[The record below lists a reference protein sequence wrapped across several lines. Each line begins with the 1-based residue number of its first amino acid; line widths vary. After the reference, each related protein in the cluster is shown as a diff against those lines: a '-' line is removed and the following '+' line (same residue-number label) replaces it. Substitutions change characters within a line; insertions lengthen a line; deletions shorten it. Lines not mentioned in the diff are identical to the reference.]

1 MRVEIYSFKSFSSII
16 IPTFMFHRGTV
27 KEREG
32 EEAEKTGG
40 GEGKEI
46 EDGGRRKR
54 RRRGTFLSTP
64 LSPDYK

>member
-27 KEREG
+27 REREG

-40 GEGKEI
+40 GGGKGDRGWRQEEEEEEGH
-46 EDGGRRKR
+46 
-54 RRRGTFLSTP
+54 LP
-64 LSPDYK
+64 LNPTEPRL

>member
-16 IPTFMFHRGTV
+16 IPTFMFHCGTV
-27 KEREG
+27 REREG
-32 EEAEKTGG
+32 RKQEEE
-40 GEGKEI
+40 GEREI
-46 EDGGRRKR
+46 EDGGRRKRR